1 MSLCL
6 LHITNETNI
15 NYSPIEEDMLIDKET
30 LLDGLIDKE
39 ALSLLLNDPD

>member
-1 MSLCL
+1 MS
-6 LHITNETNI
+6 
-15 NYSPIEEDMLIDKET
+15 IEEDMLMDKET